1 VTAPIRVLMLLDLLG
16 PGSGGAERVAVDLA
30 QHLPRERFSAAVCA
44 TRRVEPPWDATLR
57 ERGVRWFAL
66 GRRSSADVLPFAR
79 LARLL
84 RRERVD
90 VVHAHMFGSNVWATV
105 VGRAARVPVVVAHE
119 HTWDYEGQPLRRLL
133 DRRLIGRYADAFV
146 AVSDADR
153 ERMVALERVAPEK
166 VLVMPNGYVP
176 RDGPA
181 GDLRAELGLAAG
193 VPLVGIIAQLRPQK
207 AHEVLLEAFAQL
219 SARAHLVIAG
229 DGPRRAALEAQAA
242 ALGVAGRT
250 HFLGVR
256 DDVTSVLAAL
266 DVAAISSDFEGTP
279 LFALECMA
287 ARTPLVAT
295 AVGGLPALLGDDA
308 VLVPPRDPAALAA
321 GIDRL
326 LADPALR
333 ATLAEAAAA
342 RARPHEIGAVAER
355 FGALY
360 TDLLE
365 RRCSRS

>member
-1 VTAPIRVLMLLDLLG
+1 MLLDVLG

-30 QHLPRERFSAAVCA
+30 EHLPRDRFSTAVCA
-44 TRRVEPPWDATLR
+44 TRRVEPPWDAVLR

-90 VVHAHMFGSNVWATV
+90 VVHAHMLGSNVWATL

-133 DRRLIGRYADAFV
+133 DRRLIGGYADAFV

-153 ERMVALERVAPEK
+153 ERMIALERVPAEK

-176 RDGPA
+176 RGAPS
-181 GDLRAELGLAAG
+181 GDLRSELGLAAE
-193 VPLVGIIAQLRPQK
+193 VPLVGVVAQLRPQK
-207 AHEVLLEAFAQL
+207 AHEVLLEAFAHVR
-219 SARAHLVIAG
+219 AGAHLVIAG
-229 DGPRRAALEAQAA
+229 DGPRRAELEARARS
-242 ALGVAGRT
+242 LGVAGRA

-256 DDVTSVLAAL
+256 DDVPSVLAAL
-266 DVAAISSDFEGTP
+266 DVAVISSDFEGTP

-287 ARTPLVAT
+287 AGTPLVAT
-295 AVGGLPALLGDDA
+295 AVGGLPTLLGDDA

-326 LADPALR
+326 LDDPGLR
-333 ATLAEAAAA
+333 AALADAARE

-360 TDLLE
+360 VDLLE